1 MQLLLLPFIV
11 LYVLVIGQN
20 WAIYAAAVMIAAIVK
35 DMRARQAEYVTT
47 APEHISAA
55 HPSKTHRHPAGVP
68 HVTP

>member
-35 DMRARQAEYVTT
+35 DMRTKQTEYATVASERT
-47 APEHISAA
+47 SAA
-55 HPSKTHRHPAGVP
+55 HHPKAHRYPEGVP
-68 HVTP
+68 HITP